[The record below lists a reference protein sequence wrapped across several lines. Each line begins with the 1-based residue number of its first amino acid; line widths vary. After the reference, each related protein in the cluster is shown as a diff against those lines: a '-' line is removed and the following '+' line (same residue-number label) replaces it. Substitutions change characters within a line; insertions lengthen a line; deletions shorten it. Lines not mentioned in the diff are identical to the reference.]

1 MIYGG
6 INYFYFTGGGEGKK
20 RGIKM
25 ERNGL
30 IIGGGIIKI
39 SWFGIIFRIYY
50 WIVYRIYT
58 RRYNVVRL

>member
-6 INYFYFTGGGEGKK
+6 INYFYFTGAGEGKK

-50 WIVYRIYT
+50 WIG
-58 RRYNVVRL
+58 